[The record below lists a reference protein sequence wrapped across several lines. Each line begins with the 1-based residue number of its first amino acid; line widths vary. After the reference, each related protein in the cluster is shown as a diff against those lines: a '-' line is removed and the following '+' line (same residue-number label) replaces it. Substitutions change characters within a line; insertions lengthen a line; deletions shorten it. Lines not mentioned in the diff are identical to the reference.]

1 MLSKLLILKVG
12 EAGEPTDYAIFAEQV
27 AALLRCSVW
36 SPRFSLRKELC
47 RIHPS
52 PPEDV
57 VTPASQSGLPVAR
70 RVVFARTS
78 SIHRVSDTFHSW
90 KLRRDKKSRG
100 SNNPGS
106 STVNSTS

>member
-1 MLSKLLILKVG
+1 MLLKLLILKVG

-57 VTPASQSGLPVAR
+57 VTPPLRVAYLWRVEWSLREPPLFTELPR
-70 RVVFARTS
+70 E
-78 SIHRVSDTFHSW
+78 
-90 KLRRDKKSRG
+90 
-100 SNNPGS
+100 
-106 STVNSTS
+106 TVQ